1 MNSDNNLGYF
11 DNYNYENNL
20 STSFSELNLN
30 KNVDKIFRC
39 KLCKK
44 IPLILSILQDK
55 NNDYAILFNC
65 KCFDPTKYR
74 ANKPIEF
81 YYNFTDIYNIHCN
94 KCNEKENLLFSDL
107 NENDVFCKNC
117 AKNNNININ
126 NFRTLEE
133 IDNICE
139 LHKLKFCGYDVK
151 NKINFCNDCLIN
163 GIFQDE
169 DLKFFDELKLSD
181 DEIKENNEKINKI
194 KNKIKNDELIYQ
206 KLLNKINSQN
216 EKDEIKDIF
225 VKNKENNQ
233 TLIKILENYI
243 INFFLAKKSQKLNFE
258 LFLSSL
264 LIIKNLIIGNQ
275 YDENNYEKKN
285 YINYLNRNVI
295 IKPNDLFNFAEIN
308 NYQIYQTNENNYN
321 INNNNNSDQYNYLC
335 INNQED
341 ISSLGDYSRIKI
353 ISNDNNN
360 LVTEIIL
367 LHDLR
372 YAIAIDKIVDII
384 DSNTF
389 NIDIT
394 LRDHSKPIFSMIQL
408 KENAHRL
415 VTSSLDNTIKI
426 WRIEGKVFQNEGTLN
441 KHSDSIFKI
450 IQFQNDF
457 IVSSSLNEIILWK
470 NNFPYTNLQT
480 IINEKNDIYSL
491 CESNNFL
498 FCASEKKN
506 LSYYKLNNE
515 KLDFIESFHK
525 IKSYSQNDIIN
536 INENLIAIG
545 FKDKITLFN
554 TKLLK
559 VYKII
564 SVSSQNLSIF
574 SLCLFKENTILVGM
588 KNCVKEFNIDN
599 CEELGSIEF
608 EGNEE
613 VISINKLNDDKFST
627 CTLKKS
633 IGCIW
638 GKK

>member
-1 MNSDNNLGYF
+1 MSSNDNLGYF
-11 DNYNYENNL
+11 DNYDYENNL
-20 STSFSELNLN
+20 STSFSDLNFN
-30 KNVDKIFRC
+30 TKVGKIFRC

-65 KCFDPTKYR
+65 KCFDQKKYR
-74 ANKPIEF
+74 VNKPIEF
-81 YYNFTDIYNIHCN
+81 YYNFTDIYSIHCN

-372 YAIAIDKIVDII
+372 YAIAIDKIVDIV

-394 LRDHSKPIFSMIQL
+394 LRDHSKPVVSMIQL

-415 VTSSLDNTIKI
+415 VTSSLDKTIKI

-441 KHSDSIFKI
+441 KHSESIFKI

-457 IVSSSLNEIILWK
+457 IVSSSKNEIILWK

-515 KLDFIESFHK
+515 KLDFIESFDK
-525 IKSYSQNDIIN
+525 IKSLSQNDIIN

-564 SVSSQNLSIF
+564 SVSSQKLSIY
-574 SLCLFKENTILVGM
+574 SLCYLKENRILVGM

>member
-1 MNSDNNLGYF
+1 MSSDNNLGYF
-11 DNYNYENNL
+11 DNLNYENNL
-20 STSFSELNLN
+20 SLSELNLN
-30 KNVDKIFRC
+30 TNVDKIFRC

-65 KCFDPTKYR
+65 KCFDQKKYR
-74 ANKPIEF
+74 VNKPIEF
-81 YYNFTDIYNIHCN
+81 YYNFTDIYSIHCN

-139 LHKLKFCGYDVK
+139 LHKLNFCGYDVK

-163 GIFQDE
+163 GIFQDG
-169 DLKFFDELKLSD
+169 DLKFFDELKVSEN
-181 DEIKENNEKINKI
+181 EIKEITEKINKI

-206 KLLNKINSQN
+206 KILNKINSQN
-216 EKDEIKDIF
+216 EKDEIKANFI
-225 VKNKENNQ
+225 KNQENNQ
-233 TLIKILENYI
+233 ILIKIIDNYFN
-243 INFFLAKKSQKLNFE
+243 NFFLRNKSDKLNLE
-258 LFLSSL
+258 ILLSFA
-264 LIIKNLIIGNQ
+264 IISKSLIIGNQ
-275 YDENNYEKKN
+275 YDENKYEKNN
-285 YINYLNRNVI
+285 YINYLNKNVI
-295 IKPNDLFNFAEIN
+295 VKPLDLFNFEEIN
-308 NYQIYQTNENNYN
+308 KYKTYEENENNYN
-321 INNNNNSDQYNYLC
+321 NNNNNNEYTYLC
-335 INNQED
+335 INNQEE
-341 ISSLGDYSRIKI
+341 ISSLGDYSRIKL

-360 LVTEIIL
+360 LVSEIIL

-372 YAIAIDKIVDII
+372 YAIAIDKIVDIV

-394 LRDHSKPIFSMIQL
+394 LKGHSKPVVSMIQL

-415 VTSSLDNTIKI
+415 VTSSLDKTIKI

-441 KHSDSIFKI
+441 MHTEKIFKI

-480 IINEKNDIYSL
+480 IINEKDDVYSL

-498 FCASEKKN
+498 FSASEKKN
-506 LSYYKLNNE
+506 LSYYKLNNG

-525 IKSYSQNDIIN
+525 IKSFSQNDIIN

-564 SVSSQNLSIF
+564 SVSSQKLEIY

-588 KNCVKEFNIDN
+588 KNCVKEFNFDN

-608 EGNEE
+608 EGSEE